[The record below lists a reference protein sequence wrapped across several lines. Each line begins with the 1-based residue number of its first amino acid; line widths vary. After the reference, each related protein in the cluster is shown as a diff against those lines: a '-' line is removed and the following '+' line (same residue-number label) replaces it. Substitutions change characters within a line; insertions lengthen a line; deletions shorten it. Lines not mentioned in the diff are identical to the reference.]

1 MKKPKLYD
9 VVRSAQ
15 PIGKIPVGT
24 KGTVLMIHGSGQ
36 DCEVEFVDEFH
47 NTLAVVT
54 VSAIDLQLDLPPCTG
69 NVPQPTREG
78 RE

>member
-24 KGTVLMIHGSGQ
+24 KGTVLMIHASGQ
-36 DCEVEFVDEFH
+36 DYEVEFVDEFH
-47 NTLAVVT
+47 NTLAVET
-54 VSAIDLQLDLPPCTG
+54 VNVIDLRLDFPPYTG
-69 NVPQPTREG
+69 IGPRPTREG